1 MLEYQNE
8 PTDINEAMFHVVN
21 FIQSR
26 GSPRSNGEKNHRN
39 KKWTRRTT
47 ECMVADIEDEET
59 SETANRVPS
68 RITREETPPKTLRVQ
83 ETMKENVTEGM
94 QSTTEEEITSIFKE
108 LQTDIDELKK
118 KDVYKSPRY
127 FYCKKYMVI

>member
-8 PTDINEAMFHVVN
+8 PTDIDEAMFHVVN

-26 GSPRSNGEKNHRN
+26 GNPRSNGEKNHRN

-68 RITREETPPKTLRVQ
+68 RITREDTPQKNI
-83 ETMKENVTEGM
+83 ESSGNHEGKCHRRNAKHHGGGNHVN
-94 QSTTEEEITSIFKE
+94 F
-108 LQTDIDELKK
+108 LKN
-118 KDVYKSPRY
+118 YRQIL
-127 FYCKKYMVI
+127 MN